1 MNHHHAYATVPHT
14 LAELDGLVAVLV
26 SNPPYI
32 PPDQV
37 PVDVEVREHDPEIAL
52 YGRGAD
58 GLEVPRAVLNRA
70 QQLLRPGGVVRS
82 EEHTSELQ
90 SRGHLVCC
98 LLLSKKNRKC
108 RR

>member
-70 QQLLRPGGVVRS
+70 QQLLRPGGVVVM
-82 EEHTSELQ
+82 EHAEVQAPEIGRASCRE
-90 SRGHLVCC
+90 RG
-98 LLLSKKNRKC
+98 
-108 RR
+108 